1 MCRLIALVL
10 LFITSSSIA
19 EEANQKLT
27 PVSIKLHWQH
37 QFQFAG
43 IYAAREQG
51 YYQDAGLAVT
61 ILTGQKAPFN
71 DVEDGNVEFGIS
83 GAGLVVERLK
93 GRPFVALAAIF
104 QSSPYTWLVRA
115 DSPIKHPTDFVGK
128 TVTRQSY
135 ADDLSAMLLRFE
147 IHPSQLNIVDP
158 SPADIDNL
166 IDGKVDALTAY
177 ISNEPFQML
186 SRGVDYRT
194 LSPHEYNINF
204 YSDII
209 FTSEQYLKRQPGD
222 VEAFRTA
229 TLRGWQYAL
238 EHPYEMVDLILRNYN
253 TQNKTRAH
261 LEFEA
266 EKLSELSLYPTVSL
280 GHMTIERWQ
289 KIAEHYQQLG
299 LINDDQALN
308 GFIYDTTPSVSI
320 WFKWLVVLLGIVALL
335 TMIGYFIKRHHAK
348 ILSNRVAIQTA
359 ALEAEL
365 QKGKALEQ
373 RAKRESDRLQT
384 LLNHTL
390 EGVITIDET
399 GIIQN
404 FNAASVR
411 LFGYQPEEI
420 IGQNITQLMPSQ
432 HRKNHEH
439 GMSRF
444 LSSEKSTIIGQPV
457 ELEALHKSGQIIPI
471 ELTLSAFQWEGHYF
485 FTGIVRDISLQKAEH
500 LALIAAKEEAEK
512 ANQAKSEFL
521 SAMSHELRTPLNAIL
536 GFAQLLQSDN
546 DAPLTETQQD
556 SLKLIIHSGEHL
568 LKLINDVLELAKIE
582 TGTVDVSIEPVNVNI
597 AIKHCLPMLKN
608 LAARYRVSI
617 HTDDIPDQLVLAD
630 LTKLKQVLINLVSNA
645 IKYNHPDGEV
655 IISVE
660 VIDSTK
666 RLRITIRDTGIGI
679 PQDKQAYLFTAFD
692 RLGQE
697 NSGIEGTGVG
707 LIVTKRLIKAMDGHI
722 GFESSENQGT
732 RFWVELP
739 ITEENNIQNDEVHQQ
754 TAPVKAENPFYASA
768 SSLILH
774 IEDNPA
780 NIKLM
785 EAFFDRL
792 PQYTLHICKTAEAGL
807 DWLESNM
814 PAVILMDINLP
825 GISGL
830 QATEQIMANP
840 KFQHIPVIAVTAA
853 AMPYDLQQAEGLFTA
868 YLTKPVN
875 FILLTELLN
884 QYSQPEAH
892 STDG

>member
-1 MCRLIALVL
+1 MIALVL
-10 LFITSSSIA
+10 FLLTSSAIA
-19 EEANQKLT
+19 DQASQNLL

-43 IYAAREQG
+43 IYAAKQQG

-71 DVEDGNVEFGIS
+71 EVENGNVEFGIS

-115 DSPIKHPTDFVGK
+115 DSSITHPTDFVGK

-135 ADDLSAMLLRFE
+135 ADDLSAMLLRFQ

-158 SPADIDNL
+158 SPEDIDNL

-177 ISNEPFQML
+177 ISNEPFEMI
-186 SRGVDYRT
+186 SHGVDYRT

-209 FTSEQYLKRQPGD
+209 FTSEQYLKRQPGT
-222 VEAFRTA
+222 VEAFRKA

-238 EHPYEMVDLILRNYN
+238 EHPYEMIDLILKEYN
-253 TQNKTRAH
+253 TQHKTRPH

-266 EKLSELSLYPTVSL
+266 EKLSDLSLYPTVSL
-280 GHMTIERWQ
+280 GHMTLERWQ
-289 KIAEHYQQLG
+289 KISDHYQQLG
-299 LINDDQALN
+299 LINENQQLD
-308 GFIYDTTPSVSI
+308 GFLYDPAPDVSI
-320 WFKWLVVLLGIVALL
+320 WLKWLIFSLGALAVVTI
-335 TMIGYFIKRHHAK
+335 IGYFIKHHHAK
-348 ILSNRVAIQTA
+348 LLSHKIALQTT
-359 ALEAEL
+359 ALETEL
-365 QKGKALEQ
+365 QKGKVLEEQ
-373 RAKRESDRLQT
+373 AKRESERLQT

-404 FNAASVR
+404 FNAASVQ

-420 IGQNITQLMPSQ
+420 IGQNITQLMPVQ
-432 HRKNHEH
+432 HREHHEH
-439 GMSRF
+439 GMARF
-444 LSSEKSTIIGQPV
+444 LSTEQPTIIGQPV

-471 ELTLSAFQWEGHYF
+471 ELTLSAFKWEGRYF
-485 FTGIVRDISLQKAEH
+485 FTGIARDISLQKAEH

-536 GFAQLLQSDN
+536 GFAQLLQSDKQ
-546 DAPLTETQQD
+546 APLTDTQQD

-582 TGTVDVSIEPVNVNI
+582 TGSVEVSIEPVDVTI
-597 AIKHCLPMLKN
+597 AIKHCLPMLQN
-608 LAARYRVSI
+608 LADRYRVTI
-617 HTDDIPDQLVLAD
+617 HTDEIPHQLVLAD
-630 LTKLKQVLINLVSNA
+630 LTKLKQALINLISNA
-645 IKYNHPDGEV
+645 IKYNHPEGEV
-655 IISVE
+655 IVKGEI
-660 VIDSTK
+660 IHSTN
-666 RLRITIRDTGIGI
+666 RLRLTIQDTGIGI

-722 GFESSENQGT
+722 GFESTENQGT

-739 ITEENNIQNDEVHQQ
+739 ITDGNNQNDEVHQQ
-754 TAPVKAENPFYASA
+754 TAPVKAENPFNSSA
-768 SSLILH
+768 STLILH

-840 KFQHIPVIAVTAA
+840 TFRHIPVIAVTAA

-884 QYSQPEAH
+884 QYSKPEVH
-892 STDG
+892 STEG

>member
-1 MCRLIALVL
+1 MCRLIALALL
-10 LFITSSSIA
+10 LFATSSMA
-19 EEANQKLT
+19 EESNQKLT

-43 IYAAREQG
+43 IYAAAEKG
-51 YYQDAGLAVT
+51 FYQEAGLVT
-61 ILTGQKAPFN
+61 TIITGQQAPFYE
-71 DVEDGNVEFGIS
+71 VESGAVDFGLS

-104 QSSPYTWLVRA
+104 QSSPYVWLVRA
-115 DSPIKHPTDFVGK
+115 DSDIKHPNDFIGK

-135 ADDLSAMLLRFE
+135 ADDLSAMLLKFNIR
-147 IHPSQLNIVDP
+147 PSKLNIVDP

-166 IDGKVDALTAY
+166 IAGNVDALTAY
-177 ISNEPFQML
+177 VSNEPFWMM
-186 SRGVDYRT
+186 SRNVDYRT
-194 LSPHEYNINF
+194 LSPHEFNINF
-204 YSDII
+204 YSDIV
-209 FTSEQYLKRQPGD
+209 FTSEDYLNRHPKI
-222 VEAFRTA
+222 VEAFRKA
-229 TLRGWQYAL
+229 TLWGWQYAL
-238 EHPYEMVDLILRNYN
+238 EHPHEMIDLILKDYN
-253 TQNKTRAH
+253 SQNKTHAH

-289 KIAEHYQQLG
+289 KIAEHYHQLG
-299 LINDDQALN
+299 LINNDHQLD
-308 GFIYDTTPSVSI
+308 GFIYDPIPSISL
-320 WFKWLVVLLGIVALL
+320 WLKWLLFSLVALAL
-335 TMIGYFIKRHHAK
+335 VTMIGYFIKRHHAK
-348 ILSNRVAIQTA
+348 VLSEKIALQTA

-365 QKGKALEQ
+365 TKGKALEEK
-373 RAKRESDRLQT
+373 AKRESERLQT

-390 EGVITIDET
+390 EGVITIDEK

-411 LFGYQPEEI
+411 LFGYQSEEI
-420 IGQNITQLMPSQ
+420 MGQNITQLMPAQ
-432 HRKNHEH
+432 HRHHHEN

-444 LSSEKSTIIGQPV
+444 LKTEQSKLIGQPI

-471 ELTLSAFQWEGHYF
+471 ELTLSAFKWEGRYF
-485 FTGIVRDISLQKAEH
+485 FTGITRDISLQKAEH

-536 GFAQLLQSDN
+536 GFAQLLKSDKQ
-546 DAPLTETQQD
+546 APLTETQQD
-556 SLKLIIHSGEHL
+556 SLKLIIQSGEHL

-582 TGTVDVSIEPVNVNI
+582 TGSVEVSIEAVDVAS
-597 AIKHCLPMLKN
+597 AIKHCLPMLKS
-608 LAARYRVSI
+608 LADRYRVKI
-617 HTDDIPDQLVLAD
+617 QTGEIPNQLVLAD

-655 IISVE
+655 FIKAEIIS
-660 VIDSTK
+660 STN
-666 RLRITIRDTGIGI
+666 RLRITIQDTGMGI

-707 LIVTKRLIKAMDGHI
+707 LIVTQRLIKAMDGHI
-722 GFESSENQGT
+722 GFESSENQGS

-739 ITEENNIQNDEVHQQ
+739 VTDQPLHNGPKQHDTSPSPQ
-754 TAPVKAENPFYASA
+754 TDNPFDAASG
-768 SSLILH
+768 LVILH

-792 PQYTLHICKTAEAGL
+792 PHYTLYVCKTAEAGL
-807 DWLESNM
+807 EWLESNM
-814 PAVILMDINLP
+814 PTMILMDINLP

-840 KFQHIPVIAVTAA
+840 KFSHIPVIAVTAA

-884 QYSQPEAH
+884 EYSKQ
-892 STDG
+892 SDQSNDG

>member
-1 MCRLIALVL
+1 MCRMLVL
-10 LFITSSSIA
+10 ALLLFGSSSLA
-19 EEANQKLT
+19 DDSNQKLT
-27 PVSIKLHWQH
+27 PVTIKLHWQN

-43 IYAAREQG
+43 IYAAVEKGFYREAEL
-51 YYQDAGLAVT
+51 DVT
-61 ILTGQKAPFN
+61 ILNGQQAPFYE
-71 DVEDGNVEFGIS
+71 VETGVVDFGVS

-93 GRPFVALAAIF
+93 GRPFIALAAIF

-115 DSPIKHPTDFVGK
+115 DSEIKHPTDFIGK

-135 ADDLSAMLLRFE
+135 ADDLSAMLLKFN
-147 IHPSQLNIVDP
+147 ITPSQLNIVEP
-158 SPADIDNL
+158 TRADIDNL
-166 IDGKVDALTAY
+166 IAGKVDALTAY
-177 ISNEPFQML
+177 VSNEPFLMM
-186 SRGVDYRT
+186 SREVDYRT
-194 LSPHEYNINF
+194 LSPHEFNINF
-204 YSDII
+204 YSDIV
-209 FTSEQYLKRQPGD
+209 FTSEAFLKREPEIVD
-222 VEAFRTA
+222 AFTLA

-238 EHPYEMVDLILRNYN
+238 EHPHEIIDLILKDYN
-253 TQNKTRAH
+253 TQNKTRPH

-266 EKLSELSLYPTVSL
+266 QKLSELSLYPTVSL

-299 LINDDQALN
+299 LVSNDDRLD
-308 GFIYDTTPSVSI
+308 GFIYDPSPRVSI
-320 WFKWLVVLLGIVALL
+320 WLKWLVYSLIALIVLTL
-335 TMIGYFIKRHHAK
+335 IGYFIKRHHAK
-348 ILSNRVAIQTA
+348 ILSEQIALQTA

-365 QKGKALEQ
+365 EKGKVLENK
-373 RAKRESDRLQT
+373 AKRESERLQT

-390 EGVITIDET
+390 EGVITIDES
-399 GIIQN
+399 GLIQN

-411 LFGYQPEEI
+411 LFGYQPDEI
-420 IGQNITQLMPSQ
+420 IGQNITRLMPAQ
-432 HRKNHEH
+432 HRHHHEN

-444 LSSEKSTIIGQPV
+444 LRTEQSSIIGQPV

-471 ELTLSAFQWEGHYF
+471 ELTLSAFKWEEQYF

-521 SAMSHELRTPLNAIL
+521 SVMSHELRTPLNAIL
-536 GFAQLLQSDN
+536 GFAQLLQSDKQ
-546 DAPLTETQQD
+546 DPLTDTQQD
-556 SLKLIIHSGEHL
+556 SLKLIIQSGEHL

-582 TGTVDVSIEPVNVNI
+582 TGSVEVSIEPVSISN
-597 AIKHCLPMLKN
+597 AIQYCLPMLNN
-608 LAARYRVSI
+608 LADRYQVTIR
-617 HTDDIPDQLVLAD
+617 TGEIPQQLVLAD
-630 LTKLKQVLINLVSNA
+630 LTKLKQVLINLISNA
-645 IKYNHPDGEV
+645 IKYNQPKGEV
-655 IISVE
+655 LVTGEIMSPIN
-660 VIDSTK
+660 
-666 RLRITIRDTGIGI
+666 RLRITVQDNGIGI

-707 LIVTKRLIKAMDGHI
+707 LIVTQRLIKAMSGHI
-722 GFESSENQGT
+722 GFESTENKGS

-739 ITEENNIQNDEVHQQ
+739 ITNQASHSESLNHQEPVS
-754 TAPVKAENPFYASA
+754 TADNPFLSD
-768 SSLILH
+768 SSTLILH

-792 PQYTLHICKTAEAGL
+792 PQYQLQTCKTAEAGL
-807 DWLESNM
+807 EWLEHNI

-840 KFQHIPVIAVTAA
+840 RLQHIPVIAVTAA

-884 QYSQPEAH
+884 QYSKPGDH
-892 STDG
+892 SADG

>member
-1 MCRLIALVL
+1 MFRLIALALL
-10 LFITSSSIA
+10 LFATSSMA
-19 EEANQKLT
+19 DEPNQKLT
-27 PVSIKLHWQH
+27 PVSIKLHWQD

-43 IYAAREQG
+43 IYAAAEKG
-51 YYQDAGLAVT
+51 FYQEAGLEVT
-61 ILTGQKAPFN
+61 IINGQQAPFYE
-71 DVEDGNVEFGIS
+71 VENGIVDFGIS

-115 DSPIKHPTDFVGK
+115 DSKINHPNDFIGK

-135 ADDLSAMLLRFE
+135 ADDLSAMLLKFN
-147 IHPSQLNIVDP
+147 IHPSQLNIVEP
-158 SPADIDNL
+158 SPSDIENL
-166 IDGKVDALTAY
+166 INGKVDALTAY
-177 ISNEPFQML
+177 VSNEPFWMM
-186 SRGVDYRT
+186 SREVDYRT
-194 LSPHEYNINF
+194 LSPHEFNINF

-209 FTSEQYLKRQPGD
+209 FTSEEYLKRHPKI
-222 VEAFRTA
+222 VKAFREA
-229 TLRGWQYAL
+229 TLKGWQYAL
-238 EHPYEMVDLILRNYN
+238 EHPHEMIELILKDYN
-253 TQNKTRAH
+253 GQNKTRQH

-299 LINDDQALN
+299 LVNDDDQLH
-308 GFIYDTTPSVSI
+308 GFIYDPYPSI
-320 WFKWLVVLLGIVALL
+320 PTWLRWLVFALIIIAAL
-335 TMIGYFIKRHHAK
+335 MAIGYFIKRHHAK
-348 ILSNRVAIQTA
+348 ILSEQIALQTA

-365 QKGKALEQ
+365 SKGKALEEK
-373 RAKRESDRLQT
+373 AKRESERLQT
-384 LLNHTL
+384 LLNNTL

-399 GIIQN
+399 GVIQN
-404 FNAASVR
+404 FNVASVR
-411 LFGYQPEEI
+411 LFGYQPDEI
-420 IGQNITQLMPSQ
+420 IGQNITRLMPAQ
-432 HRKNHEH
+432 HRHNHEN

-444 LSSEKSTIIGQPV
+444 LSTEQSKIIGQPV

-471 ELTLSAFQWEGHYF
+471 ELTLSAFKWEERYF
-485 FTGIVRDISLQKAEH
+485 FTGIVRDISLHKAEH

-536 GFAQLLQSDN
+536 GFAQLLQSDKQ
-546 DAPLTETQQD
+546 APLTDTQQD
-556 SLKLIIHSGEHL
+556 SLKLIIQSGEHL

-582 TGTVDVSIEPVNVNI
+582 TGSVEVSIEPVDVGI
-597 AIKHCLPMLKN
+597 AIKYCLPMLHN
-608 LAARYRVSI
+608 LAARYRVNI
-617 HTDDIPDQLVLAD
+617 QTGDIPQQLVLAD

-645 IKYNHPDGEV
+645 IKYNRPEGEV
-655 IISVE
+655 IVTGEIIS
-660 VIDSTK
+660 TLN
-666 RLRITIRDTGIGI
+666 RLRITVQDTGLGI
-679 PQDKQAYLFTAFD
+679 PQDKQAFLFTAFD

-707 LIVTKRLIKAMDGHI
+707 LIVTQRLIRAMNGHI
-722 GFESSENQGT
+722 GFESTENQGS

-739 ITEENNIQNDEVHQQ
+739 TTDQKSHDDIHPQSTSASQ
-754 TAPVKAENPFYASA
+754 TTNPFKSNSA
-768 SSLILH
+768 TLILH

-792 PQYTLHICKTAEAGL
+792 PQYQLHICKTAEAGL
-807 DWLESNM
+807 EWLENNM

-840 KFQHIPVIAVTAA
+840 KFRHLPVIAVTAA

-875 FILLTELLN
+875 FVLLTELLN
-884 QYSQPEAH
+884 KYSASKTH
-892 STDG
+892 SNEG

>member
-1 MCRLIALVL
+1 MCRLIALALL
-10 LFITSSSIA
+10 LFATSSMA
-19 EEANQKLT
+19 DEPNQKLT
-27 PVSIKLHWQH
+27 PVSIKLHWQD

-43 IYAAREQG
+43 IYAAAEKG
-51 YYQDAGLAVT
+51 FYQEAGLKVT
-61 ILTGQKAPFN
+61 IINGQQAPFYE
-71 DVEDGNVEFGIS
+71 VENGIVDFGIS

-115 DSPIKHPTDFVGK
+115 DSEINHPNDFIGK

-135 ADDLSAMLLRFE
+135 ADDLSAMLLKFN
-147 IHPSQLNIVDP
+147 IHPSQLNIVEP
-158 SPADIDNL
+158 SPSDIENL
-166 IDGKVDALTAY
+166 INGKVDALTAY
-177 ISNEPFQML
+177 VSNEPFWMM
-186 SRGVDYRT
+186 SREVDYRT
-194 LSPHEYNINF
+194 LSPHEFNINF

-209 FTSEQYLKRQPGD
+209 FTSEEYLKRHPKI
-222 VEAFRTA
+222 VEAFREA
-229 TLRGWQYAL
+229 TLKGWQYGL
-238 EHPYEMVDLILRNYN
+238 EHPHEMIDLILKDYN
-253 TQNKTRAH
+253 SQNKTRQH

-289 KIAEHYQQLG
+289 KIAEHYLQLG
-299 LINDDQALN
+299 LVNDDHQLN
-308 GFIYDTTPSVSI
+308 GFIYDPYPSI
-320 WFKWLVVLLGIVALL
+320 PTWLRWLVFALIIIAAL
-335 TMIGYFIKRHHAK
+335 MAIGYFIKRHHAK
-348 ILSNRVAIQTA
+348 VLSEQIALQTA

-365 QKGKALEQ
+365 SKGKALEEK
-373 RAKRESDRLQT
+373 AKRESERLQT
-384 LLNHTL
+384 LLNNTL
-390 EGVITIDET
+390 EGVITIDEA

-404 FNAASVR
+404 FNVASVR
-411 LFGYQPEEI
+411 LFGYQPDEI
-420 IGQNITQLMPSQ
+420 IGQNITRLMPAQ
-432 HRKNHEH
+432 HRHNHEN

-444 LSSEKSTIIGQPV
+444 LSTEQSRIIGQPV

-471 ELTLSAFQWEGHYF
+471 ELTLSAFKWEERYF
-485 FTGIVRDISLQKAEH
+485 FTGIVRDISLHKAEH

-521 SAMSHELRTPLNAIL
+521 SAMSHELRTPLNAVL
-536 GFAQLLQSDN
+536 GFAQLLQSDKQ
-546 DAPLTETQQD
+546 APLTDTQQD
-556 SLKLIIHSGEHL
+556 SLKLIIQSGEHL

-582 TGTVDVSIEPVNVNI
+582 TGSVEVSIEPVDVSI
-597 AIKHCLPMLKN
+597 AIKHCLPMLHN
-608 LAARYRVSI
+608 LAARYRVNI
-617 HTDDIPDQLVLAD
+617 QTGDIPQQLVLAD

-645 IKYNHPDGEV
+645 IKYNRPEGEV
-655 IISVE
+655 IVTGEIIS
-660 VIDSTK
+660 TLN
-666 RLRITIRDTGIGI
+666 RLRITVQDTGLGI
-679 PQDKQAYLFTAFD
+679 PQDKQAFLFTAFD

-707 LIVTKRLIKAMDGHI
+707 LIVTQRLIRAMNGHI
-722 GFESSENQGT
+722 GFESTENQGS

-739 ITEENNIQNDEVHQQ
+739 TTDQKSLDDIHPQSTSASQ
-754 TAPVKAENPFYASA
+754 TTNPFKSDSA
-768 SSLILH
+768 TLILH

-792 PQYTLHICKTAEAGL
+792 PQYQLHICKTAEAGL
-807 DWLESNM
+807 EWLENNM

-840 KFQHIPVIAVTAA
+840 KFRHLPVIAVTAA

-875 FILLTELLN
+875 FVLLTELLN
-884 QYSQPEAH
+884 KYSTSKTH
-892 STDG
+892 SNEG

>member
-10 LFITSSSIA
+10 LLFATSSMA
-19 EEANQKLT
+19 DEPNQKLT
-27 PVSIKLHWQH
+27 PVSIKLHWH
-37 QFQFAG
+37 DQFQFAG
-43 IYAAREQG
+43 IYAAAEKG
-51 YYQDAGLAVT
+51 FYQEAGLEVN
-61 ILTGQKAPFN
+61 IVNGQQAPFHE
-71 DVEDGNVEFGIS
+71 VENGIVDFGIS

-115 DSPIKHPTDFVGK
+115 DSEINHPNDFIGK

-135 ADDLSAMLLRFE
+135 ADDLSAMLLKFN

-166 IDGKVDALTAY
+166 IAGNVDALTAY
-177 ISNEPFQML
+177 VSNEPFWMM
-186 SRGVDYRT
+186 SREVDYRT
-194 LSPHEYNINF
+194 LSPHEFNINF

-209 FTSEQYLKRQPGD
+209 FTSEDYLKRHPKI
-222 VEAFRTA
+222 VEAFLEA

-238 EHPYEMVDLILRNYN
+238 EHPHEMIDVILKDYN
-253 TQNKTRAH
+253 SQNKTRQH

-299 LINDDQALN
+299 LVNDDHQLN
-308 GFIYDTTPSVSI
+308 GFIYDPYPSI
-320 WFKWLVVLLGIVALL
+320 PTWLRWLVFALIIIAAL
-335 TMIGYFIKRHHAK
+335 MAIGYFIKRHHAK
-348 ILSNRVAIQTA
+348 VLSEQIALQTA

-365 QKGKALEQ
+365 SKGKALEEK
-373 RAKRESDRLQT
+373 AKRESERLQT
-384 LLNHTL
+384 LLNNTL

-399 GIIQN
+399 GAIQN
-404 FNAASVR
+404 FNVASVR
-411 LFGYQPEEI
+411 LFGYQPDEI
-420 IGQNITQLMPSQ
+420 IGQNITRLMPAQ
-432 HRKNHEH
+432 HRHNHEN

-444 LSSEKSTIIGQPV
+444 LSTEQSKIIGQPV

-471 ELTLSAFQWEGHYF
+471 ELTLSAFKWEERYF
-485 FTGIVRDISLQKAEH
+485 FTGIVRDISLHKAEH

-521 SAMSHELRTPLNAIL
+521 SAMSHELRTPLNAVL
-536 GFAQLLQSDN
+536 GFAQLLQSDKQ
-546 DAPLTETQQD
+546 APLTATQQD
-556 SLKLIIHSGEHL
+556 SLKLIIQSGEHL
-568 LKLINDVLELAKIE
+568 LQLINDVLELAKIE
-582 TGTVDVSIEPVNVNI
+582 AGSVEVSIEPVDISN
-597 AIKHCLPMLKN
+597 AIKHCLPMLHN
-608 LAARYRVSI
+608 LAARYRVNI
-617 HTDDIPDQLVLAD
+617 QTGEIPKQLVLAD

-645 IKYNHPDGEV
+645 IKYNRPEGEV
-655 IISVE
+655 IVTTEIISTVN
-660 VIDSTK
+660 
-666 RLRITIRDTGIGI
+666 RLRITVQDTGIGI
-679 PQDKQAYLFTAFD
+679 PQDKQAFLFTAFD

-707 LIVTKRLIKAMDGHI
+707 LIVTQRLIRAMNGHI
-722 GFESSENQGT
+722 GFESTENQGS

-739 ITEENNIQNDEVHQQ
+739 ITDQASFEDTNHYHASATY
-754 TAPVKAENPFYASA
+754 TANPFQSGP
-768 SSLILH
+768 STLILH

-785 EAFFDRL
+785 EAFFDRM
-792 PQYTLHICKTAEAGL
+792 PHYHLHVCKTAEAGL
-807 DWLESNM
+807 EWLESNM
-814 PAVILMDINLP
+814 PEVILMDINLP

-830 QATEQIMANP
+830 QATEQINANP

-875 FILLTELLN
+875 FVLLTELLN
-884 QYSQPEAH
+884 KYSKPKTH
-892 STDG
+892 LNDG

>member
-1 MCRLIALVL
+1 MFRLIALALL
-10 LFITSSSIA
+10 LFATSSMA
-19 EEANQKLT
+19 DEPNQKLT
-27 PVSIKLHWQH
+27 PVSIKLHWQD

-43 IYAAREQG
+43 IYAAAEKG
-51 YYQDAGLAVT
+51 FYQEAGLEVT
-61 ILTGQKAPFN
+61 IINGQQAPFYE
-71 DVEDGNVEFGIS
+71 VENGIVDFGIS

-115 DSPIKHPTDFVGK
+115 DSEINHPNDFIGK

-135 ADDLSAMLLRFE
+135 ADDLSAMLLKFN
-147 IHPSQLNIVDP
+147 IHPSQLNIVEP
-158 SPADIDNL
+158 SPSDIENL
-166 IDGKVDALTAY
+166 INGKVDALTAY
-177 ISNEPFQML
+177 VSNEPFWMM
-186 SRGVDYRT
+186 SREVDYRT
-194 LSPHEYNINF
+194 LSPHEFNINF

-209 FTSEQYLKRQPGD
+209 FTSEEYLKRHPKI
-222 VEAFRTA
+222 VKAFREA
-229 TLRGWQYAL
+229 TLKGWQYAL
-238 EHPYEMVDLILRNYN
+238 EHPHEMIDLILKGYN
-253 TQNKTRAH
+253 GQNKTRQH

-299 LINDDQALN
+299 LVNDDDHLH
-308 GFIYDTTPSVSI
+308 GFIYDPYPSI
-320 WFKWLVVLLGIVALL
+320 PTWLRWLVFALIIIAAL
-335 TMIGYFIKRHHAK
+335 MAIGYLIKRHHAK
-348 ILSNRVAIQTA
+348 VLSEQIALQTA

-365 QKGKALEQ
+365 SKGKALEEK
-373 RAKRESDRLQT
+373 AKRESERLQT
-384 LLNHTL
+384 LLNNTL

-399 GIIQN
+399 GVIQN
-404 FNAASVR
+404 FNVASVR
-411 LFGYQPEEI
+411 LFGYQPDEI
-420 IGQNITQLMPSQ
+420 IGQNITRLMPAQ
-432 HRKNHEH
+432 HRHNHEN

-444 LSSEKSTIIGQPV
+444 LSTEQSKIIGQPV

-471 ELTLSAFQWEGHYF
+471 ELTLSAFKWEERYF
-485 FTGIVRDISLQKAEH
+485 FTGIVRDISLHKAEH

-536 GFAQLLQSDN
+536 GFAQLLQSDKQ
-546 DAPLTETQQD
+546 APLTDTQQD
-556 SLKLIIHSGEHL
+556 SLKLIIQSGEHL

-582 TGTVDVSIEPVNVNI
+582 TGSVEVSIEPVDVGI
-597 AIKHCLPMLKN
+597 AIKYCLPMLHN
-608 LAARYRVSI
+608 LAARYRVNI
-617 HTDDIPDQLVLAD
+617 QTGDIPQQLVLAD

-645 IKYNHPDGEV
+645 IKYNRPEGEV
-655 IISVE
+655 IVTGEIIS
-660 VIDSTK
+660 TLN
-666 RLRITIRDTGIGI
+666 RLRITVQDTGLGI
-679 PQDKQAYLFTAFD
+679 PQDKQAFLFTAFD

-707 LIVTKRLIKAMDGHI
+707 LIVTQRLIRAMNGHI
-722 GFESSENQGT
+722 GFESTENQGS

-739 ITEENNIQNDEVHQQ
+739 TTDQKSHDDIHSQSTSASQ
-754 TAPVKAENPFYASA
+754 TTNPFKSNSA
-768 SSLILH
+768 SLILH

-792 PQYTLHICKTAEAGL
+792 PQYQLHICKTAEAGL
-807 DWLESNM
+807 EWLENNM

-840 KFQHIPVIAVTAA
+840 KFRHLPVIAVTAA

-875 FILLTELLN
+875 FVLLTELLN
-884 QYSQPEAH
+884 KYSASKTH
-892 STDG
+892 SNEG

>member
-1 MCRLIALVL
+1 MFRLIALALL
-10 LFITSSSIA
+10 LFATSSMA
-19 EEANQKLT
+19 DEPNQKLT
-27 PVSIKLHWQH
+27 PVSIKLHWQD

-43 IYAAREQG
+43 IYAAAEKG
-51 YYQDAGLAVT
+51 FYQEAGLEVT
-61 ILTGQKAPFN
+61 IINGQQAPFYE
-71 DVEDGNVEFGIS
+71 VENGIVDFGIS

-115 DSPIKHPTDFVGK
+115 DSEINHPNDFIGK

-135 ADDLSAMLLRFE
+135 ADDLSAMLLKFN
-147 IHPSQLNIVDP
+147 IHPSQLNIVEP
-158 SPADIDNL
+158 SPSDIENL
-166 IDGKVDALTAY
+166 INGKVDALTAY
-177 ISNEPFQML
+177 VSNEPFWMM
-186 SRGVDYRT
+186 SREVDYRT
-194 LSPHEYNINF
+194 LSPHEFNINF

-209 FTSEQYLKRQPGD
+209 FTSEEYLKRHPKI
-222 VEAFRTA
+222 VKAFREA
-229 TLRGWQYAL
+229 TLKGWQYAL
-238 EHPYEMVDLILRNYN
+238 EHPHEMIDLILKGYN
-253 TQNKTRAH
+253 GQNKTRQH

-299 LINDDQALN
+299 LVNDDDQLH
-308 GFIYDTTPSVSI
+308 GFIYDPYPSI
-320 WFKWLVVLLGIVALL
+320 PTWLRWLVFALIIIAAL
-335 TMIGYFIKRHHAK
+335 MAIGYFIKRHHAK
-348 ILSNRVAIQTA
+348 ILSEQIALQTA

-365 QKGKALEQ
+365 SKGKALEEK
-373 RAKRESDRLQT
+373 AKRESERLQT
-384 LLNHTL
+384 LLNNTL

-399 GIIQN
+399 GVIQN
-404 FNAASVR
+404 FNVASVR
-411 LFGYQPEEI
+411 LFGYQPDEI
-420 IGQNITQLMPSQ
+420 IGQNITRLMPAQ
-432 HRKNHEH
+432 HRHNHEN

-444 LSSEKSTIIGQPV
+444 LSTEQSKIIGQPV

-471 ELTLSAFQWEGHYF
+471 ELTLSAFKWEERYF
-485 FTGIVRDISLQKAEH
+485 FTGIVRDISLHKAEH

-536 GFAQLLQSDN
+536 GFAQLLQSDKQ
-546 DAPLTETQQD
+546 APLTDTQQD
-556 SLKLIIHSGEHL
+556 SLKLIIQSGEHL

-582 TGTVDVSIEPVNVNI
+582 TGSVEVSIEPVDVGI
-597 AIKHCLPMLKN
+597 AIKYCLPMLHN
-608 LAARYRVSI
+608 LAARYRVNI
-617 HTDDIPDQLVLAD
+617 QTGDIPQQLVLAD

-645 IKYNHPDGEV
+645 IKYNRPEGEV
-655 IISVE
+655 IVTGEIIS
-660 VIDSTK
+660 TLN
-666 RLRITIRDTGIGI
+666 RLRITVQDTGLGI
-679 PQDKQAYLFTAFD
+679 PQDKQAFLFTAFD

-707 LIVTKRLIKAMDGHI
+707 LIVTQRLIRAMNGHI
-722 GFESSENQGT
+722 GFESTENQGS

-739 ITEENNIQNDEVHQQ
+739 TTDQKSHDDIHPQSTSASQ
-754 TAPVKAENPFYASA
+754 TTNPFKSNSA
-768 SSLILH
+768 TLILH

-792 PQYTLHICKTAEAGL
+792 PQYQLHICKTAEAGL
-807 DWLESNM
+807 EWLENNM

-840 KFQHIPVIAVTAA
+840 KFRHLPVIAVTAA

-875 FILLTELLN
+875 FVLLTELLN
-884 QYSQPEAH
+884 KYSASKTH
-892 STDG
+892 SNEG

>member
-1 MCRLIALVL
+1 MFRLIALALL
-10 LFITSSSIA
+10 LFATSSMA
-19 EEANQKLT
+19 DEPNQKLT
-27 PVSIKLHWQH
+27 PVSIKLHWQD

-43 IYAAREQG
+43 IYAAAEKG
-51 YYQDAGLAVT
+51 FYQEAGLEVT
-61 ILTGQKAPFN
+61 IINGQQAPFYE
-71 DVEDGNVEFGIS
+71 VENGIVDFGIS

-115 DSPIKHPTDFVGK
+115 DSEINHPNDFIGK

-135 ADDLSAMLLRFE
+135 ADDLSAMLLKFN
-147 IHPSQLNIVDP
+147 IHPSQLNIVEP
-158 SPADIDNL
+158 SPSDIENL
-166 IDGKVDALTAY
+166 INGKVDALTAY
-177 ISNEPFQML
+177 VSNEPFWMM
-186 SRGVDYRT
+186 SREVDYRT
-194 LSPHEYNINF
+194 LSPHEFNINF

-209 FTSEQYLKRQPGD
+209 FTSEEYLKRHPKI
-222 VEAFRTA
+222 VKAFREA
-229 TLRGWQYAL
+229 TLKGWQYAL
-238 EHPYEMVDLILRNYN
+238 EHPHEMIDLILKDYN
-253 TQNKTRAH
+253 SQNKTRQH

-299 LINDDQALN
+299 LVNDDDQLH
-308 GFIYDTTPSVSI
+308 GFIYDPYPSI
-320 WFKWLVVLLGIVALL
+320 PTWLRWLVFALIIIAAL
-335 TMIGYFIKRHHAK
+335 MAIGYFIKRHHAK
-348 ILSNRVAIQTA
+348 VLSEQIALQTA

-365 QKGKALEQ
+365 SKGKALEEK
-373 RAKRESDRLQT
+373 AKRESERLQT
-384 LLNHTL
+384 LLNNTL
-390 EGVITIDET
+390 EGVITIDEA
-399 GIIQN
+399 GVIQN
-404 FNAASVR
+404 FNVASVR
-411 LFGYQPEEI
+411 LFGYQPDEI
-420 IGQNITQLMPSQ
+420 IGQNITRLMPAQ
-432 HRKNHEH
+432 HRHNHEN

-444 LSSEKSTIIGQPV
+444 LSTEQSKIIGQPV

-471 ELTLSAFQWEGHYF
+471 ELTLSAFKWEERYF
-485 FTGIVRDISLQKAEH
+485 FTGIVRDISLHKAEH

-536 GFAQLLQSDN
+536 GFAQLLQSDKQ
-546 DAPLTETQQD
+546 APLTDTQQD
-556 SLKLIIHSGEHL
+556 SLKLIIQSGEHL

-582 TGTVDVSIEPVNVNI
+582 TGSVEVSIEPVDVGI
-597 AIKHCLPMLKN
+597 AIKYCLPMLHN
-608 LAARYRVSI
+608 LAARYRVNI
-617 HTDDIPDQLVLAD
+617 QTGDIPQQLVLAD

-645 IKYNHPDGEV
+645 IKYNRPEGEV
-655 IISVE
+655 IVTGEIIS
-660 VIDSTK
+660 TLN
-666 RLRITIRDTGIGI
+666 RLRITVQDTGLGI
-679 PQDKQAYLFTAFD
+679 PKDKQAFLFTAFD

-707 LIVTKRLIKAMDGHI
+707 LIVTQRLIRAMNGHI
-722 GFESSENQGT
+722 GFESTENQGS

-739 ITEENNIQNDEVHQQ
+739 TTDQKSHDDIHPQSTSASQ
-754 TAPVKAENPFYASA
+754 TTNPFKSNSA
-768 SSLILH
+768 TLILH

-792 PQYTLHICKTAEAGL
+792 PQYQLHICKTAEAGL
-807 DWLESNM
+807 EWLENNM

-840 KFQHIPVIAVTAA
+840 KFRHLPVIAVTAA

-875 FILLTELLN
+875 FVLLTELLN
-884 QYSQPEAH
+884 KYSASKTH
-892 STDG
+892 SNEG

>member
-1 MCRLIALVL
+1 MCRLIAIALL
-10 LFITSSSIA
+10 LFA
-19 EEANQKLT
+19 NLAVADEPNQKLT

-43 IYAAREQG
+43 IYAAVEKG
-51 YYQDAGLAVT
+51 FYQEAGLAVT
-61 ILTGQKAPFN
+61 ITNGHTAPFN
-71 DVEDGNVEFGIS
+71 EVETGIVDFGLS

-93 GRPFVALAAIF
+93 GRPFVAIAAIF

-115 DSPIKHPTDFVGK
+115 DSDIKHPNDFVGK

-135 ADDLSAMLLRFE
+135 ADDLSAMLLKFN
-147 IHPSQLNIVDP
+147 IHPSQLDIVDP

-166 IDGKVDALTAY
+166 IAGEVDALTAY
-177 ISNEPFQML
+177 ISNEPFWMKNQ
-186 SRGVDYRT
+186 GVAYHT
-194 LSPHEYNINF
+194 LSPHEFNINF
-204 YSDII
+204 YSDIL
-209 FTSEQYLKRQPGD
+209 FTSEQYLRRHPQ
-222 VEAFRTA
+222 VVAAFREA
-229 TLRGWQYAL
+229 TIQGWQYAL
-238 EHPYEMVDLILRNYN
+238 EHPQEMIDLILKDYN
-253 TQNKTRAH
+253 NQNKTRAH

-299 LINDDQALN
+299 LVNNDHQLD
-308 GFIYDTTPSVSI
+308 GFIYDPTPSISI
-320 WFKWLVVLLGIVALL
+320 WLKWLVFSLIALAAV
-335 TMIGYFIKRHHAK
+335 TMMGYFIKRHHAK
-348 ILSNRVAIQTA
+348 VLSEKIALQTA

-365 QKGKALEQ
+365 EKGKALEEK
-373 RAKRESDRLQT
+373 AKRESERLQT

-399 GIIQN
+399 GVIQN

-420 IGQNITQLMPSQ
+420 IGQNITRLMPAQ
-432 HRKNHEH
+432 HRHHHEN

-444 LSSEKSTIIGQPV
+444 LSTEQSKIIGQPV

-471 ELTLSAFQWEGHYF
+471 ELTLSAFKWEGRYF
-485 FTGIVRDISLQKAEH
+485 FTGIARDISLQKAEH

-536 GFAQLLQSDN
+536 GFAQLLQSDKQ
-546 DAPLTETQQD
+546 APLTDTQQD
-556 SLKLIIHSGEHL
+556 SLKLIIQSGEHL

-582 TGTVDVSIEPVNVNI
+582 TGSVEVSIEAVDVTS

-608 LAARYRVSI
+608 LADRYQVTI
-617 HTDDIPDQLVLAD
+617 LTGDIPNQLVLAD

-645 IKYNHPDGEV
+645 IKYNRPDGEV
-655 IISVE
+655 IITGE
-660 VIDSTK
+660 IIKSTN
-666 RLRITIRDTGIGI
+666 RLRITIKDTGMGI
-679 PQDKQAYLFTAFD
+679 PPDKQAYLFTAFD

-707 LIVTKRLIKAMDGHI
+707 LIVTQRLIKAMDGHI
-722 GFESSENQGT
+722 GFESSENQGS

-739 ITEENNIQNDEVHQQ
+739 VTDRSLHNVHHHE
-754 TAPVKAENPFYASA
+754 PPPSIPSDNPLQADSG
-768 SSLILH
+768 SVILH

-785 EAFFDRL
+785 EAFFERL
-792 PQYTLHICKTAEAGL
+792 PQYHLHVCKTAEAGL
-807 DWLESNM
+807 EWLEQNM

-840 KFQHIPVIAVTAA
+840 KFRHIPVIAVTAA

-884 QYSQPEAH
+884 HYSKQ
-892 STDG
+892 SDQSNNG